1 MLRHFVGEFQWFVH
15 GDAAFVH
22 KGHPIRR
29 LNGVSALPKRLKDTN
44 ELEIAKSIMTSLHD
58 SSAACTVYFQRT
70 GDTLSRQFLHNLKRS
85 DQNLATTAITN
96 DDASSPADR
105 LLKALDEN
113 EDVDYI
119 AMFADDTSELFTET
133 SIYGDRIQHG
143 ERIQYAKHAVS
154 PDVAEEIRE
163 HRKALHLSKECKS
176 LLSVMWVR
184 RQERNLF
191 AARPHA
197 LHIDFTAN
205 TNSEKMPLFLG
216 TGVTAW
222 NESVTT
228 FRGITPCEK
237 LLWTD
242 TLINLGLPRLLGASL
257 YTRVNVGI
265 GDQCGNEIISWNKAR
280 GEGTHNALYRICGLH
295 KINFGLRDLSIIP
308 QLKDETSGKRMV
320 KDFIKWHYWFCRSCE
335 SLEEQNFARKY
346 LDAALR
352 CDPFLSACGESVTQ
366 QLKEWSDSSF
376 FTVSH
381 MLVHFHFMKVLGGRI
396 WTNSIG
402 EGQNSAHKMAR
413 GGTRGNHST
422 DVLFEKTDKR
432 YALRAF
438 FVNQRF

>member
-1 MLRHFVGEFQWFVH
+1 MPGKDVCLHWKNAQRRTRSFHLHISETFPLLNSLLRHFVGEFQWFVH

-29 LNGVSALPKRLKDTN
+29 LNGVTALPKRLKDTN

-58 SSAACTVYFQRT
+58 SSAACNVYFQRT

-85 DQNLATTAITN
+85 DQNLATTAITK
-96 DDASSPADR
+96 DDSSSPADR

-113 EDVDYI
+113 EDFDYI

-133 SIYGDRIQHG
+133 SIYGVPIQ
-143 ERIQYAKHAVS
+143 QAKHAVS
-154 PDVAEEIRE
+154 PDVAKEVRE

-257 YTRVNVGI
+257 YRRVNVGI

-280 GEGTHNALYRICGLH
+280 GEGTHNASYRICGLH

-320 KDFIKWHYWFCRSCE
+320 KDFIK
-335 SLEEQNFARKY
+335 
-346 LDAALR
+346 
-352 CDPFLSACGESVTQ
+352 
-366 QLKEWSDSSF
+366 
-376 FTVSH
+376 
-381 MLVHFHFMKVLGGRI
+381 
-396 WTNSIG
+396 
-402 EGQNSAHKMAR
+402 
-413 GGTRGNHST
+413 
-422 DVLFEKTDKR
+422 
-432 YALRAF
+432 
-438 FVNQRF
+438 

>member
-1 MLRHFVGEFQWFVH
+1 MPGTDVCLHRKNAQRRTRSFHLLISETFPLFCSLLCPYTSVRHLVGEFQWFVH

-29 LNGVSALPKRLKDTN
+29 LNGVTALPKRLKDTN

-133 SIYGDRIQHG
+133 SIYGERFQHG

-176 LLSVMWVR
+176 LLSVLWVR

-205 TNSEKMPLFLG
+205 TNSEKCHCF
-216 TGVTAW
+216 
-222 NESVTT
+222 
-228 FRGITPCEK
+228 
-237 LLWTD
+237 
-242 TLINLGLPRLLGASL
+242 
-257 YTRVNVGI
+257 
-265 GDQCGNEIISWNKAR
+265 
-280 GEGTHNALYRICGLH
+280 
-295 KINFGLRDLSIIP
+295 
-308 QLKDETSGKRMV
+308 
-320 KDFIKWHYWFCRSCE
+320 
-335 SLEEQNFARKY
+335 
-346 LDAALR
+346 
-352 CDPFLSACGESVTQ
+352 
-366 QLKEWSDSSF
+366 
-376 FTVSH
+376 
-381 MLVHFHFMKVLGGRI
+381 
-396 WTNSIG
+396 
-402 EGQNSAHKMAR
+402 
-413 GGTRGNHST
+413 
-422 DVLFEKTDKR
+422 
-432 YALRAF
+432 
-438 FVNQRF
+438 